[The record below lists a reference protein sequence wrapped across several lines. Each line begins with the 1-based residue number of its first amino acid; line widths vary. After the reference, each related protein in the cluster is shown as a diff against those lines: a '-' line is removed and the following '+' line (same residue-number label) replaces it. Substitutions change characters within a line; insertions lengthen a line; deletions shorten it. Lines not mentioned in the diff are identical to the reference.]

1 MQIPKAIRGIV
12 TFVRT
17 EAGGDAWV
25 GTGFFVGEQVADR
38 YVTYVVTCKHCV
50 DPPEALAPVSSV
62 AIRLNVR
69 GGGSTEIESAPSDR
83 EG

>member
-1 MQIPKAIRGIV
+1 
-12 TFVRT
+12 
-17 EAGGDAWV
+17 
-25 GTGFFVGEQVADR
+25 
-38 YVTYVVTCKHCV
+38 VTYVVTCKHCV